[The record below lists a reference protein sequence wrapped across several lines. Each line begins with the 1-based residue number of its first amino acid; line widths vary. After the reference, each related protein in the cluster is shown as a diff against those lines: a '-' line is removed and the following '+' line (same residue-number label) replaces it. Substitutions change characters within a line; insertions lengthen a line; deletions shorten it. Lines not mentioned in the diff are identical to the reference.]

1 MQTAV
6 KSIYLLNSAL
16 LRAGLD
22 GHGHLDILDNS
33 YRLLKQELGIRVLE
47 NKQDFN
53 S

>member
-22 GHGHLDILDNS
+22 GHGHFILDNS
-33 YRLLKQELGIRVLE
+33 NRTLKQELSIKVLE
-47 NKQDFN
+47 NKQDCN
-53 S
+53 A

>member
-22 GHGHLDILDNS
+22 GHGHFILDNS